1 MTIHKY
7 ALLKDD
13 TVLMVLSYDD
23 ENEKFAGIVSG
34 IDSGAILV
42 EVDETNP
49 ADQFW
54 TWDGNVAISPTGE
67 TWTGADNA

>member
-13 TVLMVLSYDD
+13 TVLIVLSYDD

-49 ADQFW
+49 ATQFW
-54 TWDGNVAISPTGE
+54 TWDGITATSPTGE